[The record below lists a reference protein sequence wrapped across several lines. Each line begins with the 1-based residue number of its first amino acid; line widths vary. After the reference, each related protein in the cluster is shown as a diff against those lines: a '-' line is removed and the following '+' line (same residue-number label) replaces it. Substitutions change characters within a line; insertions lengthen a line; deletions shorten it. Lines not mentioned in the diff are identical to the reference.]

1 VLTLDEGLHIKLTLY
16 TFELWLTDELKLA
29 VAAEAPSA
37 YKVTNPLG
45 ALSPLDTVT

>member
-1 VLTLDEGLHIKLTLY
+1 
-16 TFELWLTDELKLA
+16 

-45 ALSPLDTVT
+45 ALSPLDTVTWQVVLSDEPYVTELEATDNNT